1 MSLVARSNMAS
12 MRSSREL
19 SKTSRT
25 LSRLFAQVS
34 SGKQIERAAD
44 NASGISI
51 ATDLETRHQSLRMA
65 IRSANDGVSVVQTAE
80 TAAEEI
86 TDLLQRMRELATQSA
101 SETLSDDERA
111 YIEDEY
117 TELDAEIG
125 RIAQATEFDNQVLTG
140 TGVDTQLQ
148 VQVSYLGLPIT
159 NQVTLRLQ
167 DLSTIM
173 GSLGTVST
181 ATDALDAMDLI
192 DTALD
197 QVNDMRG
204 QLGAAHERLEN
215 AMAVGEST
223 ANAMAESESHL
234 MDLDFA
240 EATAELARL
249 QILQQANIGAL
260 AQARNLNQGVVS
272 LLQ

>member
-1 MSLVARSNMAS
+1 MSLVARSNLAS

-19 SKTSRT
+19 AKTSRT

-65 IRSANDGVSVVQTAE
+65 MRSANDGVSIVQTAE

-117 TELDAEIG
+117 TQLDAEIG
-125 RIAQATEFDNQVLTG
+125 RIAQATEFDKQVLTG

-148 VQVSYLGLPIT
+148 VQVSYLGMPLT
-159 NQVTLRLQ
+159 NQVTLQLV
-167 DLSTIM
+167 DLSTLM
-173 GSLGTVST
+173 GALGTVAT
-181 ATDALDAMDLI
+181 AADALDAMDLL
-192 DTALD
+192 DGALD

-204 QLGAAHERLEN
+204 KLGAAHERLEN
-215 AMAVGEST
+215 SMAVGEAT
-223 ANAMAESESHL
+223 ANAMADAESQL

-240 EATAELARL
+240 EATAELARM

>member
-1 MSLVARSNMAS
+1 
-12 MRSSREL
+12 
-19 SKTSRT
+19 
-25 LSRLFAQVS
+25 
-34 SGKQIERAAD
+34 
-44 NASGISI
+44 
-51 ATDLETRHQSLRMA
+51 
-65 IRSANDGVSVVQTAE
+65 
-80 TAAEEI
+80 
-86 TDLLQRMRELATQSA
+86 
-101 SETLSDDERA
+101 
-111 YIEDEY
+111 
-117 TELDAEIG
+117 
-125 RIAQATEFDNQVLTG
+125 
-140 TGVDTQLQ
+140 

-204 QLGAAHERLEN
+204 QLGAAHKRLEN

-223 ANAMAESESHL
+223 ANAMAESESQL

>member
-51 ATDLETRHQSLRMA
+51 ATDLETRQQSLRMA
-65 IRSANDGVSVVQTAE
+65 MRTANDGVSIVQTAE

-86 TDLLQRMRELATQSA
+86 TDILQRMRELATQSA
-101 SETLSDDERA
+101 SETLTDDERA

-117 TELDAEIG
+117 TQLDAEIG
-125 RIAQATEFDNQVLTG
+125 RIAQATEFDKQVLTG
-140 TGVDTQLQ
+140 SGADTQLQ
-148 VQVSYLGLPIT
+148 VQVSYLGLPMT
-159 NQVTLRLQ
+159 NQVTLRLA
-167 DLSTIM
+167 DLSTLM
-173 GSLGTVST
+173 GSLGTVTT
-181 ATDALDAMDLI
+181 AADALDAMDLI
-192 DTALD
+192 DTALG

-204 QLGAAHERLEN
+204 QLGAAQERLEN
-215 AMAVGEST
+215 SLAVGEST
-223 ANAMAESESHL
+223 ANAMADSESQL

>member
-51 ATDLETRHQSLRMA
+51 ATNLETRHQSLRMA

-223 ANAMAESESHL
+223 ANAMAESEAQL

>member
-1 MSLVARSNMAS
+1 
-12 MRSSREL
+12 
-19 SKTSRT
+19 
-25 LSRLFAQVS
+25 
-34 SGKQIERAAD
+34 
-44 NASGISI
+44 
-51 ATDLETRHQSLRMA
+51 
-65 IRSANDGVSVVQTAE
+65 
-80 TAAEEI
+80 
-86 TDLLQRMRELATQSA
+86 
-101 SETLSDDERA
+101 
-111 YIEDEY
+111 
-117 TELDAEIG
+117 
-125 RIAQATEFDNQVLTG
+125 
-140 TGVDTQLQ
+140 
-148 VQVSYLGLPIT
+148 VSYLGLPIT

>member
-51 ATDLETRHQSLRMA
+51 ATNLETRHQSLRMA

>member
-1 MSLVARSNMAS
+1 
-12 MRSSREL
+12 
-19 SKTSRT
+19 
-25 LSRLFAQVS
+25 
-34 SGKQIERAAD
+34 
-44 NASGISI
+44 
-51 ATDLETRHQSLRMA
+51 
-65 IRSANDGVSVVQTAE
+65 
-80 TAAEEI
+80 
-86 TDLLQRMRELATQSA
+86 
-101 SETLSDDERA
+101 
-111 YIEDEY
+111 
-117 TELDAEIG
+117 
-125 RIAQATEFDNQVLTG
+125 VLTG

-223 ANAMAESESHL
+223 ANAMAESEAQL